1 MKRIW
6 IICLCLLSC
15 LLFGC
20 SSEDEVYVPTGNALT
35 WDDGSDQDTTE
46 PEDVLEQEL
55 VLAYYAKKTMNP
67 ITCTDFTNKALF
79 SLLYQSLF
87 VVDSSYE
94 VYPMLCSK
102 YTVSDDMKE
111 YEVFIVDNA
120 TFSDGTPLTIQDV
133 YASIQAARKSKI
145 YKGRFQYLRGVKYG
159 PNEESI
165 IFQLGTAYENFPI
178 LLDVPIIKA
187 SEIESDRPLGSGPYY
202 METTGSGTR
211 LRKNNHWWCSVEL
224 PITASSIPLV
234 EAQSATHIRDSFEFG
249 DVGLVCANP
258 GTDSYAAYRCDYE
271 LWDCE
276 NGIFLYLSCN
286 TESKVFSVPAVRS
299 ALTHAIDRD
308 YIVSKYYSGFAH
320 SATLPA
326 SPLSPY
332 YSSRLA
338 SDYAY
343 QPEKFIEALNNNYLS
358 GASIKILVNKHDTM
372 RLRMAREIGKMLE
385 DCGLVVEMIETTGDD
400 YYYYLVVGNYD
411 LYLGQTRLSAT
422 MDLTAFFASTGD
434 MNYGGMEDASFY
446 AMCRE
451 ALANKGNYVN
461 LHKMIAD
468 DGRLCSIL
476 FQTYSIHATRGLL
489 TTLTPS
495 RDNIFY
501 YTLGKT
507 MKDVIE

>member
-1 MKRIW
+1 MKRVW

-35 WDDGSDQDTTE
+35 WDDDSAQDATE
-46 PEDVLEQEL
+46 PEDIQEQEL
-55 VLAYYAKKTMNP
+55 VLAYYANKTMNP
-67 ITCTDFTNKALF
+67 FTCTDFTNKALF

-87 VVDSSYE
+87 VVDSNYE
-94 VYPMLCSK
+94 VYPILCSK
-102 YTVSDDMKE
+102 YAVSDDMKE

-133 YASIQAARKSKI
+133 YASIQAARKCRI

-165 IFQLGTAYENFPI
+165 IFQLGTAYENFPL

-187 SEIESDRPLGSGPYY
+187 SEIDADRPLGSGPYY
-202 METTGSGTR
+202 MESTYSGTR
-211 LRKNNHWWCSVEL
+211 LRRRTNWWCDVETF
-224 PITASSIPLV
+224 ITASSIPLV
-234 EAQSATHIRDSFEFG
+234 EAQSTTHIRDCFEFS
-249 DVGLVCANP
+249 DVSLVCANP
-258 GTDSYAAYRCDYE
+258 GSDSYADYRCDYE

-286 TESKVFSVPAVRS
+286 MESPVFSVPSVRS
-299 ALTHAIDRD
+299 ALTYAIDRD
-308 YIVSKYYSGFAH
+308 LIVSKYYSDFAH
-320 SATLPA
+320 AATLPA

-332 YSSRLA
+332 YSNRLA
-338 SDYAY
+338 SEYTYDPDRFT
-343 QPEKFIEALNNNYLS
+343 QALKDNYLS
-358 GASIKILVNKHDTM
+358 GATVRILVNKHDTQ
-372 RLRMAREIGKMLE
+372 RLRIAREIGKMLKA
-385 DCGLVVEMIETTGDD
+385 CGLVVEMIETTGDD

-411 LYLGQTRLSAT
+411 IYLGQTRLSVT
-422 MDLTAFFASTGD
+422 MDLTAFFATTGD
-434 MNYGGMEDASFY
+434 MNYGGIEDASFY
-446 AMCRE
+446 TMCRE
-451 ALANKGNYVN
+451 SLANKGNYVN
-461 LHKMIAD
+461 LHKMVAD
-468 DGRLCSIL
+468 DGRLCPVL

-489 TTLTPS
+489 TNLTPS

-507 MKDVIE
+507 MKDVIQ

>member
-6 IICLCLLSC
+6 IICLCLLCC

-20 SSEDEVYVPTGNALT
+20 SSQDEVYVPTGNALT
-35 WDDGSDQDTTE
+35 WDDGSALDTTE
-46 PEDVLEQEL
+46 PEETLEQEL
-55 VLAYYAKKTMNP
+55 VLAYYANKTMNP
-67 ITCTDFTNKALF
+67 ITCTDFTNRALF

-87 VVDSSYE
+87 VVDSNYE

-102 YTVSDDMKE
+102 YIVSDDMKE
-111 YEVFIVDNA
+111 YEVFIVDDA

-165 IFQLGTAYENFPI
+165 ILQLGTAYENFAI

-187 SEIESDRPLGSGPYY
+187 SEIDSERPLGSGPYY
-202 METTGSGTR
+202 METTATGTR
-211 LRKNNHWWCSVEL
+211 LRKNTKWWCDVEI

-234 EAQSATHIRDSFEFG
+234 EAESATHIRDSFEFG

-258 GTDSYAAYRCDYE
+258 GSDSYAAYRCDYE

-276 NGIFLYLSCN
+276 NGIFLYISCN
-286 TESKVFSVPAVRS
+286 MDSKVFSVPAVRS
-299 ALTHAIDRD
+299 ALTYAIDRD
-308 YIVSKYYSGFAH
+308 ALVSKYYSDFAH

-338 SDYAY
+338 SDYTY
-343 QPEKFIEALNNNYLS
+343 QPTKFIEALNNNYLS
-358 GASIKILVNKHDTM
+358 GAPIKILVNKHDTL
-372 RLRMAREIGKMLE
+372 RLRIAREIGKMLT
-385 DCGLVVEMIETTGDD
+385 DCGLVVEMLETTGDD
-400 YYYYLVVGNYD
+400 YYYYLYIGNYD
-411 LYLGQTRLSAT
+411 LYVGQTKLSAT
-422 MDLTAFFASTGD
+422 MDLTAFFATNGD
-434 MNYGGMEDASFY
+434 MNYGKIEDASFY

-468 DGRLCSIL
+468 DGRLCPVL
-476 FQTYSIHATRGLL
+476 FQTYSIHATRGIL
-489 TTLTPS
+489 TSLTPS

-507 MKDVIE
+507 MKDVLE